1 MNRKIR
7 RNSLTKLASRAF
19 ADQDRLLLKEMRKAQ
34 ERYDFEA
41 AALAL
46 SEWTGRG
53 HEEMRAHGL
62 RIIADYVRST
72 FTDAA
77 EALKWL
83 IKQSRRLGVWCACAC
98 AREALKYV
106 PKGEDRPRIAIETA
120 ENWVRGKATKNQ
132 VKKASDAAWTYVAS
146 GYAAAAAAAAA
157 ADAAWAADAATACA
171 ARAAANAAS
180 AAAAARKKELQ
191 RLGVALFTDDPVFA
205 CFSLFTFGARTDT
218 SKIDITNSCVR

>member
-1 MNRKIR
+1 MTRKIR
-7 RNSLTKLASRAF
+7 RNPLTKLASRAF

-62 RIIADYVRST
+62 RVIADYVRTT

-106 PKGEDRPRIAIETA
+106 EQGEDRPRIAIDTA
-120 ENWVRGKATKNQ
+120 EDWVRGKATKNQ
-132 VKKASDAAWTYVAS
+132 VKKASDAAV
-146 GYAAAAAAAAA
+146 AAANASAYA
-157 ADAAWAADAATACA
+157 AAWAAYAAAYA
-171 ARAAANAAS
+171 AKAAANAAYASSYAS
-180 AAAAARKKELQ
+180 AAHKKEIL
-191 RLGVALFTDDPVFA
+191 RLVDVTADA
-205 CFSLFTFGARTDT
+205 IMTFPQKRAKPTG
-218 SKIDITNSCVR
+218 

>member
-1 MNRKIR
+1 MTRKPR
-7 RNSLTKLASRAF
+7 RNPLTKLAAQAF
-19 ADQDRLLLKEMRKAQ
+19 ADQDKLLLKEMRKAE

-106 PKGEDRPRIAIETA
+106 PKGEDRPRIAIETT
-120 ENWVRGKATKNQ
+120 EDWVRGKATKNQ
-132 VKKASDAAWTYVAS
+132 VKIASDASSA
-146 GYAAAAAAAAA
+146 YAASYAAWAAA
-157 ADAAWAADAATACA
+157 ADAASYAYAAY
-171 ARAAANAAS
+171 AAAEAS
-180 AAAAARKKELQ
+180 FETEIR
-191 RLGVALFTDDPVFA
+191 RLVDVTADTIM
-205 CFSLFTFGARTDT
+205 TFPQKRAKT
-218 SKIDITNSCVR
+218 SK

>member
-7 RNSLTKLASRAF
+7 RNPLTKLASRAF

-62 RIIADYVRST
+62 RVIADYVRST

-83 IKQSRRLGVWCACAC
+83 IAQNHRLGVWCACAC
-98 AREALKYV
+98 ARETLKYV
-106 PKGEDRPRIAIETA
+106 PKGEDRPRIAIETT
-120 ENWVRGKATKNQ
+120 EDWVRGKATKNQ
-132 VKKASDAAWTYVAS
+132 VKIASDASSA
-146 GYAAAAAAAAA
+146 YAASSASSAYAASYA
-157 ADAAWAADAATACA
+157 ADAASYAYAAY
-171 ARAAANAAS
+171 AAAEAS
-180 AAAAARKKELQ
+180 FETEIR
-191 RLGVALFTDDPVFA
+191 RLVDVTADTIM
-205 CFSLFTFGARTDT
+205 TFPQKRAKT
-218 SKIDITNSCVR
+218 SK